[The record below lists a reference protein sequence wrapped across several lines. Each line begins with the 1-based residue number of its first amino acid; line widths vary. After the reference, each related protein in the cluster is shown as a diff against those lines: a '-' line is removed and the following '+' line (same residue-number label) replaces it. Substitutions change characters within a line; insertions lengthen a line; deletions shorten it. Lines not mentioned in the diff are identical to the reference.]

1 MLLKKS
7 TPTVLF
13 QRLGCEER
21 GKFIENHRSLTQ
33 LFDNGFEE
41 PLRAHQAKAT
51 S

>member
-13 QRLGCEER
+13 QRLGCEEQ
-21 GKFIENHRSLTQ
+21 GIHRE
-33 LFDNGFEE
+33 FDNGFEE
-41 PLRAHQAKAT
+41 PLRAHLAKAT